1 MDRSRPF
8 GSVGCSMSS
17 IFRGRGIVT
26 VLYRNCHLWL
36 CPSDFVNVN
45 LMGTVSIGQYNI
57 LFLAR
62 NDVQAAS
69 RPNSK
74 DSWRQNLAVG
84 DRAESAALYLR
95 RISYLAFGLPTDFP
109 KRVHL
114 NAPLNHPDGV
124 GWGTRVLPPVGWPVH
139 VEVSPSAP
147 LSFSWSDAAW
157 SNWTTGLTEVFL
169 GFIRSFNVKIPI
181 LRVFKSV
188 IALGARAHINN
199 SYHHRGCCWSS
210 SSSAH

>member
-1 MDRSRPF
+1 MTSRRHHALIPRIL
-8 GSVGCSMSS
+8 GVRTWLSEIEQRVPLS
-17 IFRGRGIVT
+17 ISAEFRIW
-26 VLYRNCHLWL
+26 HLD
-36 CPSDFVNVN
+36 CQQ
-45 LMGTVSIGQYNI
+45 I
-57 LFLAR
+57 
-62 NDVQAAS
+62 
-69 RPNSK
+69 
-74 DSWRQNLAVG
+74 
-84 DRAESAALYLR
+84 
-95 RISYLAFGLPTDFP
+95 FP